1 MHTDP
6 GAHALSFSVKGSDFS
21 SIKKYLTKRK
31 PHTETRTSMENPAE
45 VRGVVISK
53 RRFISQT
60 MCNAAHL
67 TGVQYL

>member
-45 VRGVVISK
+45 VRGWSLVSEGSSHK
-53 RRFISQT
+53 PCA
-60 MCNAAHL
+60 MPL
-67 TGVQYL
+67 T